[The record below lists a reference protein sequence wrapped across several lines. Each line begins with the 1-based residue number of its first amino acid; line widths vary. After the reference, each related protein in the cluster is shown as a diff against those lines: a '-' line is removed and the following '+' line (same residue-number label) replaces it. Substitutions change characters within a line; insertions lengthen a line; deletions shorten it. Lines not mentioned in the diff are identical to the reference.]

1 MINPDEDNYMPIGGI
16 HKINSKSFLSMSQ
29 KRCHGNSDL
38 VLFTVFSTK
47 FMCSFIYLCLFV
59 CMAVCTSVSTVSSPP
74 SLPLFSLPLYRLHLC
89 VFVSL
94 CICLYLCHCI
104 FVSLYFCRSVSVRLF
119 CYSVSLS
126 LFLVLFSF
134 RCMLLMP
141 TRHIPSFSTFHIVSL
156 PPPLSLCFSYA
167 VFLCR
172 RL

>member
-1 MINPDEDNYMPIGGI
+1 MKTITCQ
-16 HKINSKSFLSMSQ
+16 SVAFTKSTPNHFY
-29 KRCHGNSDL
+29 RCLKSVAMVTRIWFCL
-38 VLFTVFSTK
+38 L
-47 FMCSFIYLCLFV
+47 YLAQSLCVPSYISVCL
-59 CMAVCTSVSTVSSPP
+59 CMAVCTSVSTVSTPP
-74 SLPLFSLPLYRLHLC
+74 SLPLFSLPVYRLHLC

-156 PPPLSLCFSYA
+156 PPPLTLCFSYA